1 MIDFKRVICITKRY
15 LFSRFFKFE
24 EIIDFSFWPTL
35 DIIIWG
41 GVGLALA
48 KSGQSSVSVSLSVL
62 SAVMMRVFTYCYVN
76 NAFNFAL
83 EMMSRNIINLF
94 ATPLG
99 FNEWFCGAMISG
111 GIIGLLLLLFSALIA
126 WLIFGISIV
135 QNWLGLI
142 VFIIPLLI
150 SAWAVSC
157 ITIMIL
163 MLLGVHAQRLIFV
176 MAWLFIPFSG
186 VYYSLDLMPTWIQM
200 VARYIPMSYI
210 FESLRIFVLEG
221 RFSLPHLMYGYGL
234 AIIYFVITL
243 TACNLM
249 FERSRRL
256 GLASLERA

>member
-1 MIDFKRVICITKRY
+1 MNKHRILLIAKRY
-15 LFSRFFKFE
+15 LFSRFLKFE
-24 EIIDFSFWPTL
+24 ELIDFSFWPTL

-41 GVGLALA
+41 GVGLALV
-48 KSGQSSVSVSLSVL
+48 KNGQPAVQIALSIL

-76 NAFNFAL
+76 NAFNFSS

-94 ATPLG
+94 ATPLT
-99 FNEWFCGAMISG
+99 FNEWFCGGMISG
-111 GIIGLLLLLFSALIA
+111 GTISFLLLLFSTVIA
-126 WLIFGISIV
+126 WLIFGVFILNSV
-135 QNWLGLI
+135 LGLL

-157 ITIMIL
+157 ISIMIL
-163 MLLGVHAQRLIFV
+163 MVLGVHAQRLIFV

-186 VYYSLDLMPTWIQM
+186 VYYSLNLMPMWIQK
-200 VARYIPMSYI
+200 VAQYIPMSYI
-210 FESLRIFVLEG
+210 FEALRIFFLEG
-221 RFSLPHLMYGYGL
+221 RISLAHLIYGYGL
-234 AIIYFVITL
+234 AIIYFIITL

>member
-1 MIDFKRVICITKRY
+1 V
-15 LFSRFFKFE
+15 FSRFLKIE
-24 EIIDFSFWPTL
+24 ELIDFAFWPTL

-41 GVGLALA
+41 GVGLALS
-48 KSGQSSVSVSLSVL
+48 KNGQSSEYIMLSIL
-62 SAVMMRVFTYCYVN
+62 CAVMMRVYTYCYVN
-76 NAFNFAL
+76 SAFNFAS

-94 ATPLG
+94 AAPLN
-99 FNEWFCGAMISG
+99 FNEWFTGAMISG
-111 GIIGLLLLLFSALIA
+111 GIIGLLLVLFSSIVA
-126 WLIFGISIV
+126 WLIFGVFILK
-135 QNWLGLI
+135 NALGLM

-186 VYYSLDLMPTWIQM
+186 VYYSLALMPAWIQS
-200 VARYIPMSYI
+200 VARFVPMSYI
-210 FESLRIFVLEG
+210 FEALRIFVLEG
-221 RFSLPHLMYGYGL
+221 RFSLSHLVYGYGL
-234 AIIYFVITL
+234 ALVYFVITL
-243 TACNLM
+243 IACNLM

>member
-1 MIDFKRVICITKRY
+1 MNMQRIVLMAQRY
-15 LFSRFFKFE
+15 FFSRFLKFE
-24 EIIDFSFWPTL
+24 ELIDFSFWPTL

-41 GVGLALA
+41 GVGLALV
-48 KSGQSSVSVSLSVL
+48 KNGQSSMQISLSIL
-62 SAVMMRVFTYCYVN
+62 CAVMMRVFTYCYVN
-76 NAFNFAL
+76 NAFNFSS

-94 ATPLG
+94 ATPLT

-111 GIIGLLLLLFSALIA
+111 GFISFSLLLFSSVIA
-126 WLIFGISIV
+126 WLVFG
-135 QNWLGLI
+135 
-142 VFIIPLLI
+142 VFILKNLPVLLVFIFPLLI

-163 MLLGVHAQRLIFV
+163 MVLGVHAQRLIFV

-186 VYYSLDLMPTWIQM
+186 VYYSLDLMPTWIQA

-210 FESLRIFVLEG
+210 FEALRIFVLDG
-221 RFSLPHLMYGYGL
+221 RISLAHLVYGYGL
-234 AIIYFVITL
+234 AIIYFVITII
-243 TACNLM
+243 ACNLM